1 MRRHSWLRVCAASLG
16 LMLVL
21 IASAPAQ
28 SPSPSPSPS
37 PEALAAA
44 RDLLV
49 AMRAADQFKA
59 LLPAIMKAMR
69 PTVVQNR
76 PDVGHDYDALVPR
89 LLEGAGARLD
99 TLLDRMAPIYARNFT
114 VAELKDIAAFY
125 RSPTGQKLVDRL
137 PAIAQESMAA
147 GQAFGRELLPELQ
160 HTMIEELR
168 EKGHTVADP
177 AAPQA
182 R

>member
-21 IASAPAQ
+21 VVSAPAQ
-28 SPSPSPSPS
+28 SPSPSPSP
-37 PEALAAA
+37 EAIAAA

-49 AMRAADQFKA
+49 AMRAADQFKM

-76 PDVGHDYDALVPR
+76 PDVASDYDALVPK
-89 LLEGAGARLD
+89 LLERASARID
-99 TLLDRMAPIYARNFT
+99 NLLDRMAPIYARNFT
-114 VAELKDIAAFY
+114 VAELKDIVAFY
-125 RSPTGQKLVDRL
+125 RSPTGQRLVDRL

-147 GQAFGRELLPELQ
+147 GQEFGRELLPELQ
-160 HTMIEELR
+160 RTMIEELR

-177 AAPQA
+177 AVPQA

>member
-49 AMRAADQFKA
+49 AMRAA
-59 LLPAIMKAMR
+59 IMKAMR

-89 LLEGAGARLD
+89 LLERAGARLD